1 MFNLGEERSLF
12 LVREQ
17 LGLVLK
23 DSQTLARG
31 RIEGYRISMLRH
43 ASGRIRNVHG
53 NFQERKEGHCGW
65 DIVTRDVDDVFW
77 LLSEARA
84 RSYNI

>member
-1 MFNLGEERSLF
+1 MKEKLRSCLTWGRREVFF
-12 LVREQ
+12 LVREH

-53 NFQERKEGHCGW
+53 HFQERKKRPLWLGHRDQRCG
-65 DIVTRDVDDVFW
+65 
-77 LLSEARA
+77 
-84 RSYNI
+84 